1 MQFFLSLTY
10 NVQSKHHLPKSLPPF
25 TRMFSDD
32 TASYISNTGEIFVDS
47 WPRVFQVYDNDMT
60 N

>member
-1 MQFFLSLTY
+1 MSSQNTIFQSHFPLLT
-10 NVQSKHHLPKSLPPF
+10 S
-25 TRMFSDD
+25 MFSDD